1 MNRAEHGP
9 TAECGRTIDRRAFVG
24 GALSAATAGALGLPA
39 SLPRALG
46 AEAATGVGFP
56 GPYPGRVV
64 EVSHPGSVARR
75 KIRREPV
82 DAMIA
87 RGMTELTGADDAV
100 SAWRSMFSRGDRV
113 GVKVNPAGAPLAIS
127 NHAVVHAV
135 VDGLKSAG
143 VRPSDIIVFD
153 RYLVEWKKAQYDRYL
168 PEGVRGEGVTRRNTA
183 PQLNI
188 AGYDPDVFCYMDFIA
203 KRIHDPKDDRARRSH
218 LCEIVSKRINKLVA
232 IPVLKDHGSA
242 GVTGALKNM
251 SHGLVNN
258 VIRSHGTADSN
269 TCNVFIPSVCS
280 MRQIRE
286 KAVLQIMDGLIGVY
300 DRGPGT
306 SLEKNYTWP
315 YKSLFFATDPV
326 AMDRIEWQI
335 IDAKRAEMK
344 LPPVAKTGKMGINPR
359 GEEGFDF
366 RQPQHIVIA
375 GAMGLGVADLDKI
388 EHRKIALT

>member
-1 MNRAEHGP
+1 MKRDELAPEE
-9 TAECGRTIDRRAFVG
+9 ECERTIDRRAFVG
-24 GALSAATAGALGLPA
+24 GALSAATAGAFGLPT
-39 SLPRALG
+39 SLSDALG
-46 AEAATGVGFP
+46 AQAATAPGFP
-56 GPYPGRVV
+56 GPYPDRVI
-64 EVSHPGSVARR
+64 EVSHPGSVTGR
-75 KIRREPV
+75 KVRREPV

-153 RYLVEWKKAQYDRYL
+153 RYLVEFRKAQYDRFL
-168 PEGVRGEGVTRRNTA
+168 PDGVRGEAATLRNTSA
-183 PQLNI
+183 QLNI
-188 AGYDPDVFCYMDFIA
+188 AGYDPDVFCHMDFIT
-203 KRIHDPKDDRARRSH
+203 KGVHDPKDDRARRSH
-218 LCEIVSKRINKLVA
+218 LCEIVSKRIDKLVA
-232 IPVLKDHGSA
+232 LPVLKDHGSA

-258 VIRSHGTADSN
+258 VLRSHGGADAN

-280 MRQIRE
+280 MKQIRE

-300 DRGPGT
+300 DKGPAT
-306 SLEKNYTWP
+306 SREKNYTWP

-344 LPPVAKTGKMGINPR
+344 LPPVAKTGKMGIDPR
-359 GEEGFDF
+359 GDEGFDF

-375 GAMGLGVADLDKI
+375 GALGLGVADLDKI